1 MPRYHIKDGY
11 RRTTISLDRTLS
23 AYLALA
29 LNTEPHT
36 PEAAAAIS
44 RYLSDKIVSRIG
56 GLTARR
62 NTVNPGYS
70 QAAIVVALEAIARPS
85 LQRRYEDW
93 QMSL

>member
-1 MPRYHIKDGY
+1 MPRYHITDGN
-11 RRTTISLDRTLS
+11 RRTTVSLDRTLS

-29 LNTEPHT
+29 LNAEPHT
-36 PEAAAAIS
+36 SEASTAIGC
-44 RYLSDKIVSRIG
+44 YLSDTIVSRLG
-56 GLTARR
+56 SLKVRR

-70 QAAIVVALEAIARPS
+70 QAAVVAALEAIARPA

>member
-1 MPRYHIKDGY
+1 MPRYHVTDG
-11 RRTTISLDRTLS
+11 RQRTTISLDRTLS

-36 PEAAAAIS
+36 PEASTAIS
-44 RYLSDKIVSRIG
+44 RYLSDKIVSRLG
-56 GLTARR
+56 SLTARR

-70 QAAIVVALEAIARPS
+70 QAAIVAALELIARPS

-93 QMSL
+93 QVNL